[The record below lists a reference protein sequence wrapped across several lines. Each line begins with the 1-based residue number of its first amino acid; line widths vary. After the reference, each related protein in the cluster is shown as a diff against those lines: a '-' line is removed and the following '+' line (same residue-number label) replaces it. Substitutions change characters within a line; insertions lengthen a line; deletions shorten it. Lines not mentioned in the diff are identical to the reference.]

1 MAAGPAFVREENAYT
16 ILATTMSDGD
26 DDDANED
33 NNGVDV
39 AGGVD
44 GDNNIGDNNI
54 SCLAVRGLERV
65 SHP

>member
-1 MAAGPAFVREENAYT
+1 
-16 ILATTMSDGD
+16 MSDGD